1 MPVYG
6 ALHTIPPI
14 LLRNKNFRKDPSKVL
29 TKAFF
34 GTARSCSFLAT
45 FVVIFQSL
53 VCTQRNFY
61 MTFHNKVPAWIEA
74 LIMHK
79 GYYWISGEPR
89 ATCHE
94 CLADYWS

>member
-1 MPVYG
+1 MYSSWMLPVYG

-14 LLRNKNFRKDPSKVL
+14 LLRNKNFRNNPSKVL
-29 TKAFF
+29 IKALF

-53 VCTQRNFY
+53 VCVQRNFY
-61 MTFHNKVPAWIEA
+61 MNLHGKVPAWVEA

-79 GYYWISGEPR
+79 GYYWVSGE
-89 ATCHE
+89 
-94 CLADYWS
+94 